1 MNPFLVAALA
11 ALCALLL
18 TAGGWLLYRLAAR
31 RSERRLA
38 GYQNDLLETHC
49 AEVQNIY
56 TQMRGWRH
64 DYHNHLQTLK
74 AIKPSVIKFRR
85 SLFK

>member
-18 TAGGWLLYRLAAR
+18 AAGGWLLYRLAAR

-64 DYHNHLQTLK
+64 DYHNHLQALK
-74 AIKPSVIKFRR
+74 AQWSMGQTE
-85 SLFK
+85 LAQE